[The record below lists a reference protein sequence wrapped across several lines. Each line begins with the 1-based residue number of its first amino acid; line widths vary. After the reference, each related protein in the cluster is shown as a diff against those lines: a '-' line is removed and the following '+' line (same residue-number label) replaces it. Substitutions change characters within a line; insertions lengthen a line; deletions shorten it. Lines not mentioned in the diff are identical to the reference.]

1 MAAMS
6 ASPYLLESFH
16 DPATGTVSHLL
27 ACARTRRAA
36 LIDPVLD
43 FQANSGKV
51 LHASARR
58 LLERMRALDLQ
69 VDWLLETHAHADHLS
84 AAVWLQ
90 REVGGRIA
98 IGAGIDVVQA
108 HFQPVLNL
116 AAPCD
121 GRAFDQL
128 FAEGD
133 SVPVGDLHL
142 QVLHTPGHTPACIS
156 YYLPGEPDAP
166 GCVFVGDTL
175 FSPDYGCARA
185 DFPGGDAVQLYR
197 SIQRLLALP
206 DATRVMLCHDYPPAG
221 REPCLESTVAV
232 QRQSNVQVG
241 GGVSEADFVQRRQA
255 RDRQLAV
262 PALLWP
268 SLQVNLRGGRL
279 PEPDPQGRRF
289 LQIPLTVS
297 E

>member
-51 LHASARR
+51 HTTSAQR
-58 LLERMRALDLQ
+58 LVERVRALELS

-98 IGAGIDVVQA
+98 IGAGIDAVQA
-108 HFQPVLNL
+108 HFQPVLGL
-116 AAPCD
+116 GEPCD
-121 GRAFDQL
+121 ARAFDQL
-128 FAEGD
+128 FAED
-133 SVPVGDLHL
+133 DKVPVGDLRL

-156 YYLPGEPDAP
+156 YYLPGEP

-197 SIQRLLALP
+197 SIQRLFALP

-221 REPCLESTVAV
+221 RAPCLETTVAL
-232 QRQSNVQVG
+232 QRATNVQVG
-241 GGVSEADFVQRRQA
+241 GGVSEADFVARRQA

-279 PEPDPQGRRF
+279 PEPDAQGRRF
-289 LQIPLTVS
+289 LRIPLGLS

>member
-27 ACARTRRAA
+27 ACPRTRRAA

-43 FQANSGKV
+43 FQAHSGK
-51 LHASARR
+51 LQTTSARR
-58 LLERMRALDLQ
+58 LLERVRALDLQ

-98 IGAGIDVVQA
+98 IGAGIDAVQA
-108 HFQPVLNL
+108 HFQPLL
-116 AAPCD
+116 DLPAPCD
-121 GRAFDQL
+121 ARAFDQL
-128 FAEGD
+128 LAEGD
-133 SVPVGDLHL
+133 SVPLGELSL

-156 YYLPGEPDAP
+156 YYLPGEP

-221 REPCLESTVAV
+221 RAPCLETTVAV
-232 QRQSNVQVG
+232 QRTTNVQVG
-241 GGVSEADFVQRRQA
+241 GGVSEADFVARRQA

-279 PEPDPQGRRF
+279 PEPDAQGRRF
-289 LQIPLTVS
+289 LRIPLGLP

>member
-27 ACARTRRAA
+27 ACACTRRAA

-43 FQANSGKV
+43 FQSNSGKV
-51 LHASARR
+51 QTTSAQR
-58 LLERMRALDLQ
+58 LLERVRALDLQ

-90 REVGGRIA
+90 RQLGGRIA
-98 IGAGIDVVQA
+98 IGAGIDAVQA
-108 HFQPVLNL
+108 HFQPVLDL
-116 AAPCD
+116 APPCD
-121 GRAFDQL
+121 AQAFDQL
-128 FAEGD
+128 FAEGEH
-133 SVPVGDLHL
+133 VPVGDLRL

-156 YYLPGEPDAP
+156 YYLAGEP

-175 FSPDYGCARA
+175 FRPDYGCARA

-206 DATRVMLCHDYPPAG
+206 DATRVMLCHDYPPAD
-221 REPCLESTVAV
+221 RAPCLETTVAA
-232 QRQSNVQVG
+232 QRHGNVQVG
-241 GGVSEADFVQRRQA
+241 GGVSEAEFVQRRQA

-279 PEPDPQGRRF
+279 PEPDAQGRRF
-289 LQIPLTVS
+289 LQIPLTVAG
-297 E
+297 